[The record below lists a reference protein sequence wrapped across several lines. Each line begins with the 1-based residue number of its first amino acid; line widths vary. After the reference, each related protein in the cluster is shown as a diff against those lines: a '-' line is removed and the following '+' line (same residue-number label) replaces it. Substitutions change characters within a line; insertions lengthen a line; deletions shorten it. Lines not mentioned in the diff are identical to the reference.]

1 MKIIS
6 INHTSWRAS
15 WKKLDFEKLRE
26 IREIVNLVEIH
37 YIRQRSLGAWGT
49 RFTAPANLLGT
60 SRLRFCSGMI
70 LWFREALFAAADGHA
85 RRVRRVDP
93 GGAAVPASEVSRY
106 GIVGPGID
114 PFIKT
119 EHAQSLLRVADL
131 VEKPP
136 QEEAPSNIAILG
148 RYIIEPEIFGFLEQ
162 QTPGAG
168 GEIQLTDALRELME
182 ISPMYAYSFEGKRY
196 DIGTKMGYLK
206 ATVEMAL
213 EREDLREG
221 FEAYLRRLL
230 KV

>member
-1 MKIIS
+1 M
-6 INHTSWRAS
+6 
-15 WKKLDFEKLRE
+15 
-26 IREIVNLVEIH
+26 
-37 YIRQRSLGAWGT
+37 
-49 RFTAPANLLGT
+49 
-60 SRLRFCSGMI
+60 
-70 LWFREALFAAADGHA
+70 
-85 RRVRRVDP
+85 
-93 GGAAVPASEVSRY
+93 
-106 GIVGPGID
+106 
-114 PFIKT
+114 
-119 EHAQSLLRVADL
+119 
-131 VEKPP
+131 EKPP